1 MSKNNGDCIYV
12 LEDNKI
18 AQSTPTEK
26 TFFGDIRKIVSGYGM
41 SYFKCNSD
49 NIESMI
55 SAINSAI
62 QERKPCFIHLETKR
76 LSSHSKSDDN
86 RDDKFIETLFVDDI
100 LHNKLSEGA
109 MSYDDDYIVEIKNLF
124 DEVKKDERKIS
135 MATIYNTLK
144 QFTSL
149 GLIREIVVDQNKSL
163 YCNNNQSHYHLYIE
177 DEGKVIDIPTQN
189 IDLDIPSIPACLKL
203 HDIDVIVRIR
213 TLKDK
218 NS

>member
-1 MSKNNGDCIYV
+1 MTSAVEVYNPMSAY
-12 LEDNKI
+12 
-18 AQSTPTEK
+18 
-26 TFFGDIRKIVSGYGM
+26 
-41 SYFKCNSD
+41 
-49 NIESMI
+49 
-55 SAINSAI
+55 NSAI
-62 QERKPCFIHLETKR
+62 SKLEKNGIRATKQR
-76 LSSHSKSDDN
+76 RVLAKLIF
-86 RDDKFIETLFVDDI
+86 DKGKRHISAE
-100 LHNKLSEGA
+100 
-109 MSYDDDYIVEIKNLF
+109 NLF

>member
-1 MSKNNGDCIYV
+1 MTSTIEVYNPMSAY
-12 LEDNKI
+12 
-18 AQSTPTEK
+18 
-26 TFFGDIRKIVSGYGM
+26 
-41 SYFKCNSD
+41 
-49 NIESMI
+49 
-55 SAINSAI
+55 NSAI
-62 QERKPCFIHLETKR
+62 SKLEINGIRATKQR
-76 LSSHSKSDDN
+76 RVLAKLIF
-86 RDDKFIETLFVDDI
+86 DKGKRHISAE
-100 LHNKLSEGA
+100 
-109 MSYDDDYIVEIKNLF
+109 NLF